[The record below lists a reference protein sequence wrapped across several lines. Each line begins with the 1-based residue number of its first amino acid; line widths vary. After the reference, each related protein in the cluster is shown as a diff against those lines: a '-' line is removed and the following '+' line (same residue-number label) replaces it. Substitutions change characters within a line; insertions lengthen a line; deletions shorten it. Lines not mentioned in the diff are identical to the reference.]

1 MYPRPT
7 ADQER
12 IDYPQSYLY
21 RDGSF
26 VKVRNITLSYQFPQ
40 SMISRFKMDNLKL
53 YVTAFN
59 PFLWTKFEA
68 GDPEFYANATR
79 VVGGL
84 NVPITN
90 VDDQLIGNNL
100 SDKSIVFG
108 LTVGF

>member
-1 MYPRPT
+1 M
-7 ADQER
+7 
-12 IDYPQSYLY
+12 
-21 RDGSF
+21 
-26 VKVRNITLSYQFPQ
+26 RNITLAYNFAPA
-40 SMISRFKMDNLKL
+40 MISKFKMSNLKL

-59 PFLWTKFEA
+59 PFLWTDFEA
-68 GDPEFYANATR
+68 GDPEFYANSSR

-84 NVPITN
+84 NQQITN